1 MHRRG
6 SDSHPHGSL
15 RLGRSCRGRPH
26 YRTRLSADRAGRGR
40 AARPSWRRARIPW
53 AVSAGGRARRECGS
67 APVVRPHQTRVP
79 ANDLR
84 GCSIRARVR
93 VGVALG
99 DSSLRHAIVRFI
111 ASTACNRKPR
121 RKPYRLVWRRPIHT
135 RSATDSGRKRI
146 GRSEYLLG
154 VPCEVTQEAF
164 NALHSQCVIQR
175 TAGSLHRRVAVR

>member
-6 SDSHPHGSL
+6 SDSHPPGSL
-15 RLGRSCRGRPH
+15 RLCRSCRGRPH

-67 APVVRPHQTRVP
+67 APVMRPHQTRVP

-99 DSSLRHAIVRFI
+99 DSSLRHAIVRLI

-121 RKPYRLVWRRPIHT
+121 RKPLSAGVETTHT
-135 RSATDSGRKRI
+135 YAQRTDSGRKADWSERVPF
-146 GRSEYLLG
+146 GRPLRSDTG
-154 VPCEVTQEAF
+154 SV
-164 NALHSQCVIQR
+164 QR
-175 TAGSLHRRVAVR
+175 TALAMCHPADRRISPSASRGP